1 MALAALLLDLDG
13 TLVDAN
19 AAHAE
24 SMVRAAAEFDVRVPR
39 DRIDREI
46 GKGADL
52 LTPDVF
58 GPAFEA
64 EHGDAFRKAVGRHF
78 KEIAAETRLRLFDG
92 AERLIDE
99 ARARGLRLALASS
112 STEDDLDATF
122 RSVGTDLRDQVDV
135 VTTSSDA
142 DASKPEPDILAV
154 AARKLGV
161 PPAAC
166 ALVGDTIFD
175 GEAARRAGV
184 AFVGVATW
192 TASETDLKTAA
203 ARAAFAS
210 TEALVDNLD
219 AALGA
224 AAPGDGVLT
233 AETLEA
239 LTAEALREAEAAV
252 DAGDAPIGAVIAD
265 STGMILSRGRNRASG
280 GRLRHAETEALRDL
294 RGDVPPGS
302 VLVTTL
308 EPCAMCLGAAAEAG
322 VHAVVYAL
330 EAPPNGAAGRLLPV
344 PGDVEARRALPL
356 VACGPGRAASL
367 ALVRRAAASG
377 GFAAQLL
384 ASIEAGG

>member
-64 EHGDAFRKAVGRHF
+64 EHGDAFREAIARHF
-78 KEIAAETRLRLFDG
+78 KDIAGETPLRLFDG
-92 AERLIDE
+92 AERLIAE

-112 STEDDLDATF
+112 SSTEDLDATF
-122 RSVGTDLRDQVDV
+122 ASVGTDLRDQVDV

-142 DASKPEPDILAV
+142 DASKPAPDVLTV

-166 ALVGDTIFD
+166 ALVGDTVFD

-184 AFVGVATW
+184 AFIGVVTW
-192 TASETDLKTAA
+192 TAGEEDLRTAGARATAA
-203 ARAAFAS
+203 STAALA
-210 TEALVDNLD
+210 DRLD
-219 AALGA
+219 AALAA
-224 AAPGDGVLT
+224 AAPGAGRLT
-233 AETLEA
+233 DAALEA
-239 LTAEALREAEAAV
+239 LMAEALREAEAALA
-252 DAGDAPIGAVIAD
+252 AGDLPVGAVIAGSD
-265 STGMILSRGRNRASG
+265 GTVLARSRNRGSE
-280 GRLRHAETEALRDL
+280 GRLRHAETEALRAL
-294 RGDVPPGS
+294 RGDPPPGS

-308 EPCAMCLGAAAEAG
+308 EPCAMCLGAATEAG

-344 PGDVEARRALPL
+344 PGDVTGRRVLPL
-356 VACGPGRAASL
+356 VACGPKRAASL
-367 ALVRRAAASG
+367 DLVRRAAASDS
-377 GFAAQLL
+377 FAARLL
-384 ASIEAGG
+384 ESL

>member
-13 TLVDAN
+13 TLVDSN

-24 SMVRAAAEFDVRVPR
+24 SMVRAAVEFDVRVPR

-64 EHGDAFRKAVGRHF
+64 EHGDAFREAVATHF
-78 KEIAAETRLRLFDG
+78 KAIAAETRLRLFGG
-92 AERLIDE
+92 AERLIAE

-112 STEDDLDATF
+112 SSEDDLDATF
-122 RSVGTDLRDQVDV
+122 ASVGTDLRERVDV

-142 DASKPEPDILAV
+142 DASKPAPDILTV

-166 ALVGDTIFD
+166 ALVGDTVFD

-184 AFVGVATW
+184 AFIGVATW
-192 TASETDLKTAA
+192 TASKLDLTTAG
-203 ARAAFAS
+203 ARAVFPS
-210 TEALVDNLD
+210 TEAFAAGLDKALV
-219 AALGA
+219 A
-224 AAPGDGVLT
+224 AAPGEGVLT
-233 AETLEA
+233 LETLEA
-239 LTAEALREAEAAV
+239 LTAEAMREAEAAL
-252 DAGDAPIGAVIAD
+252 DAGDAPIGAVIASSD
-265 STGMILSRGRNRASG
+265 GAILARGRNRASA
-280 GRLRHAETEALRDL
+280 GRLRHAETEALRAL
-294 RGDVPPGS
+294 RGDVPPGC

-322 VHAVVYAL
+322 LHAVVYAL
-330 EAPPNGAAGRLLPV
+330 EAPPNGAAGRLLAV
-344 PGDVEARRALPL
+344 SGDVEGRRVLPL
-356 VACGPGRAASL
+356 VARGPGRAASL
-367 ALVRRAAASG
+367 RLVRRAAASG
-377 GFAAQLL
+377 GFAARLL
-384 ASIEAGG
+384 ASIEARG

>member
-46 GKGADL
+46 GKGGDL

-58 GPAFEA
+58 GPAFEK
-64 EHGDAFRKAVGRHF
+64 EHGDAFREAVARHF
-78 KEIAAETRLRLFDG
+78 EQIAAETRLRLFDG
-92 AERLIDE
+92 AERLIAA

-112 STEDDLDATF
+112 STEGDLDATF
-122 RSVGTDLRDQVDV
+122 ASVGTDLRDLVDA

-142 DASKPEPDILAV
+142 EASKPHPDILTV
-154 AARKLGV
+154 AAQKLGV

-166 ALVGDTIFD
+166 ALVGDTVFD

-184 AFVGVATW
+184 AFIGVATW
-192 TASETDLKTAA
+192 TASETDLKTAG
-203 ARAAFAS
+203 ARATFAS
-210 TEALVDNLD
+210 TEALVDGLD
-219 AALGA
+219 AALDA
-224 AAPGDGVLT
+224 AAPGAGVLT
-233 AETLEA
+233 AGTLEA
-239 LTAEALREAEAAV
+239 LTAEALREAEAALG
-252 DAGDAPIGAVIAD
+252 AGDAPIGAVIAD
-265 STGMILSRGRNRASG
+265 QDGTVFARGRNRASA
-280 GRLRHAETEALRDL
+280 GRLHHAETEALRAL
-294 RGDVPPGS
+294 AGDAPAGA

-308 EPCAMCLGAAAEAG
+308 EPCAMCVGAAAEAG

-344 PGDVEARRALPL
+344 PGDVPGRRVLPL

-367 ALVRRAAASG
+367 ALVRRAAAEG
-377 GFAAQLL
+377 GFAARLL
-384 ASIEAGG
+384 ASIEARG